1 MAKILAIDSSSKLC
15 AVGLLNGDAVTS
27 YQSPTQK
34 AAAQSLLPLIQR
46 LLSEA
51 TLSIRDLD
59 AIAVRAGPGSFTGIR
74 IGVGIAQGL
83 SEANST
89 PVLPIS
95 SLAHLAWE
103 AFLQH
108 SCAHV
113 RVAIHAR
120 ESEFYYG
127 LFEVSLGC
135 GVKLLGQE
143 QVGTVHTLSAAVL
156 QGPAELNRKEWAAVG
171 DAWDRIADLH
181 ETLAAPALAVSAN
194 NSTADSLC
202 ELAAIQFKAGEHRG
216 SALPLPNYVK
226 EHMDYR

>member
-15 AVGLLNGDAVTS
+15 AVGLINGDAVTS

-89 PVLPIS
+89 P
-95 SLAHLAWE
+95 
-103 AFLQH
+103 
-108 SCAHV
+108 CASHII
-113 RVAIHAR
+113 ACP
-120 ESEFYYG
+120 SG
-127 LFEVSLGC
+127 LGSI
-135 GVKLLGQE
+135 
-143 QVGTVHTLSAAVL
+143 SAACMR
-156 QGPAELNRKEWAAVG
+156 PRACG
-171 DAWDRIADLH
+171 D
-181 ETLAAPALAVSAN
+181 TCP
-194 NSTADSLC
+194 
-202 ELAAIQFKAGEHRG
+202 
-216 SALPLPNYVK
+216 
-226 EHMDYR
+226 